1 MTPRLH
7 EMGRAFS
14 LMMSQNWFSSTA
26 RKINTPHLF
35 LRLMDNFLTRCMML
49 PPPDPLAAKP
59 FEVKQNVG
67 SAGCCGKTERVMVIM
82 PNTTMQRTT
91 HQLRRR
97 QRVINE
103 HDNVLKNEALQQ
115 EPTVEELEKD
125 KPSLF
130 ISKLSPK
137 DWVIWAITLVACVG
151 VLLLLNLHHFTP
163 YVSLTS
169 ACECRTTACTPR
181 RCWATR

>member
-1 MTPRLH
+1 M
-7 EMGRAFS
+7 
-14 LMMSQNWFSSTA
+14 
-26 RKINTPHLF
+26 
-35 LRLMDNFLTRCMML
+35 
-49 PPPDPLAAKP
+49 
-59 FEVKQNVG
+59 
-67 SAGCCGKTERVMVIM
+67 KTERVMIIM

-125 KPSLF
+125 KPSPF

-137 DWVIWAITLVACVG
+137 DWVIWAVTFAACIG

-163 YVSLTS
+163 YVLKTI
-169 ACECRTTACTPR
+169 EFNDRTMDYTRLP
-181 RCWATR
+181 CWAIP

>member
-1 MTPRLH
+1 
-7 EMGRAFS
+7 MGRAFS

-137 DWVIWAITLVACVG
+137 DWVIWAVTLVACVG

-163 YVSLTS
+163 YVGLAS
-169 ACECRTTACTPR
+169 ACERRTTACTPR